1 MTPRVTPLAR
11 SLLTVTAWA
20 LALAVLTARPELFL
34 VALPML
40 AALAALARPAPAPA
54 YALTHK
60 VGTDRLFAGE
70 TVTVTVAVTAS
81 SRLPLVELLEPLP
94 SGSCL
99 PSGPTRTLMALG
111 AGQTAE
117 WSYGVHCGGRG
128 ILELGTVLVR
138 VWDGPGL
145 RAWEAQHVA
154 RTRVR
159 VYPRITPLSSLPR
172 PLRTQTSVG
181 DHVSPALGEGIEPG
195 GTRPFSPGDRVR
207 QVNWRAS
214 LRLGKLYVNEYH
226 RERNADVV
234 LMLDTLAEAGA
245 PPATTLDLAIE
256 AATSLAAAYLARKD
270 RVGFID
276 YGGLIHWVRPGTGR
290 LQYERMADGLLR
302 AAVVFT
308 YVAKDL
314 ALVPPRVLPPNA
326 LVIALTPLLDSR
338 FTKAVIDL
346 AGRGF
351 DVVVLVVSPVA
362 PTRAAL
368 PSSPTA
374 DLACRLWTLERR
386 AQLDELQARGLVIL
400 EWDPSGPLEP
410 VLAGLGPRRRRLP
423 VAG

>member
-1 MTPRVTPLAR
+1 MSPRVTPLAR
-11 SLLTVTAWA
+11 SLLTAAAWA

-34 VALPML
+34 VALPLL
-40 AALAALARPAPAPA
+40 AALAGLARPAAAPD
-54 YALTHK
+54 YALTHT
-60 VGTDRLFAGE
+60 VAADRLFAGE
-70 TVTVTVAVTAS
+70 TVAVTVAVTAGTP
-81 SRLPLVELLEPLP
+81 LPLVELIEPIAP
-94 SGSCL
+94 GSCL
-99 PSGPTRTLMALG
+99 ASGPARAVMGLSAGRTA
-111 AGQTAE
+111 T
-117 WSYGVHCGGRG
+117 WSYPVHCPGRG
-128 ILELGTVLVR
+128 VLELGTVLVR
-138 VWDGPGL
+138 IWDHRGL
-145 RAWEAQHVA
+145 RAWEAQHMA
-154 RTRVR
+154 RARVR
-159 VYPRITPLSSLPR
+159 VYPRIAPLSSLPR

-195 GTRPFSPGDRVR
+195 GTRPFSPGDRVK

-214 LRLGKLYVNEYH
+214 LRLGKLFVNEYH

-234 LMLDTLAEAGA
+234 LMLDTLAEAGT

-290 LQYERMADGLLR
+290 LQYERVADGLLR

-326 LVIALTPLLDSR
+326 LIIALTPLLDGR

-351 DVVVLVVSPVA
+351 DVIVLVVSPVG
-362 PTRAAL
+362 PTRASL
-368 PSSPTA
+368 PPSLTA

-386 AQLDELQARGLVIL
+386 AQLDELRGRGLVIL
-400 EWDPSGPLEP
+400 EWDPSGPLEA
-410 VLAGLGPRRRRLP
+410 VLVGLGPRRRRLAI
-423 VAG
+423 AG